1 MMKSTQRNMKA
12 SENTNRNYELAM
24 YIWQILKTQMTIIMS
39 WGIDP
44 SKARVIENGIELH
57 VQGFLH
63 TGFLQ
68 ITLNEGADLF
78 EITLLSEKRE
88 TVKFIDGV
96 YLDCLVDTIDREVEK
111 CDNYEQRVS
120 EYLRET
126 QIS

>member
-1 MMKSTQRNMKA
+1 M
-12 SENTNRNYELAM
+12 EENRNLEIAN
-24 YIWQILKTQMTIIMS
+24 YIWQILKTRMQIIMS

-44 SKARVIENGIELH
+44 SRARVINSGIEIH

-68 ITLNEGADLF
+68 ITLNEGTDLF
-78 EITLLSEKRE
+78 EITLLSESRE
-88 TVKFIDGV
+88 TVKFIDGI
-96 YLDCLVDTIDREVEK
+96 YLDCLIDTIDREVEK
-111 CDNYEQRVS
+111 CDNYEQRIS

>member
-1 MMKSTQRNMKA
+1 MKNTQHNMETA
-12 SENTNRNYELAM
+12 ENANRNLELAM
-24 YIWQILKTQMTIIMS
+24 YIWRILRTQMTVIMS

-44 SKARVIENGIELH
+44 SKARVITNGMEIH

-68 ITLNEGADLF
+68 ITLNEGVDLF
-78 EITLLSEKRE
+78 EIKLLSEKRE
-88 TVKFIDGV
+88 LVKFIDSI
-96 YLDCLVDTIDREVEK
+96 YLDCLINTLDENIEK
-111 CDNYEQRVS
+111 CDNYEQRIS

>member
-1 MMKSTQRNMKA
+1 METTDRSQ
-12 SENTNRNYELAM
+12 ELAM

-78 EITLLSEKRE
+78 EITLLSEERE

>member
-1 MMKSTQRNMKA
+1 MKKILLKMETTDRSQ
-12 SENTNRNYELAM
+12 ELAM

-44 SKARVIENGIELH
+44 SKARVIDNGIELH
-57 VQGFLH
+57 VRSFLH

-78 EITLLSEKRE
+78 EITLLSEERE

>member
-1 MMKSTQRNMKA
+1 METTDRSQ
-12 SENTNRNYELAM
+12 ELAM

-44 SKARVIENGIELH
+44 SKARVIDNGIELH
-57 VQGFLH
+57 VRGFLH

-96 YLDCLVDTIDREVEK
+96 YLDCLVKTLDENIEK
-111 CDNYEQRVS
+111 CENYEQRVS
-120 EYLRET
+120 EYLKET